1 MTAPLQNTY
10 AFSEEAYVF
19 LKKGVRVFL
28 GEGISLTEIKYP
40 DLSSCVFVL
49 LFKFIILPPNLSKDT
64 L

>member
-28 GEGISLTEIKYP
+28 GGRN
-40 DLSSCVFVL
+40 
-49 LFKFIILPPNLSKDT
+49 KFDGD
-64 L
+64 

>member
-28 GEGISLTEIKYP
+28 GEGIR
-40 DLSSCVFVL
+40 V
-49 LFKFIILPPNLSKDT
+49 
-64 L
+64 